1 VIRYGR
7 KPSGADMISEEHH
20 ALAQALAELDRKL
33 GDFEAGGAIFDAYVR
48 RAGKVIAALEKRGFQ
63 IMGKKS

>member
-1 VIRYGR
+1 
-7 KPSGADMISEEHH
+7 MISEEHH